1 MTLNE
6 AIKLF
11 LTARTGEIAP
21 ATVTWYETN
30 LRALAAAL
38 GDREL
43 EAISLDDLRAWR
55 LTVVTRSSCY
65 DSHPYR
71 PPEVSHGL
79 SRSTQHNRVMAC
91 RILFEWL
98 MAENHISVNPAARLV
113 VPTIPRK
120 QEPKAV
126 LDEDIRALHTAAVEH
141 GLDREHA
148 LVHCLAETGAR
159 VAGIANLRLSDVDLV
174 KGELVV
180 TEKGNKARQ
189 VYLLDDGCAA
199 LRTWLQVRP
208 EVDHNFVF
216 TGRSGAQLTTT
227 GIYQALRRLADLAGV
242 DRANPHGFRHAFAR
256 GMLNAGLS
264 LEAVSDLM
272 GHSSIVV
279 TAESYAVWTKS
290 ELRVKHKAAGKR
302 RGLWNE

>member
-6 AIKLF
+6 AIEIF
-11 LTARTGEIAP
+11 LTARTGEIA
-21 ATVTWYETN
+21 ASTVTWYRSH
-30 LRALAAAL
+30 LGALAVAL

-55 LTVVTRSSCY
+55 LTVVTHSSCY

-71 PPEVSHGL
+71 PAEESHGL
-79 SRSTQHNRVMAC
+79 SRSTQHDRVMVC
-91 RILFEWL
+91 RILFGWL
-98 MAENHISVNPAARLV
+98 MAENLISVNPATRLV
-113 VPTIPRK
+113 APPVPRK
-120 QEPKAV
+120 QEPKA
-126 LDEDIRALHTAAVEH
+126 LRDEDIRALHAAAVEH

-159 VAGIANLRLSDVDLV
+159 VAGIANLRLTGVDLV

-180 TEKGNKARQ
+180 TEKGNKTRQ
-189 VYLLDDGCAA
+189 VYLLEAGCAA
-199 LRTWLQVRP
+199 LQAWLQVRP
-208 EVDHNFVF
+208 EVDHDFVF
-216 TGRSGAQLTTT
+216 TGRSGTQLTTT

-242 DRANPHGFRHAFAR
+242 DRANPHSFRHAFAR
-256 GMLNAGLS
+256 GMLDAGLS